1 MKIKVGTIIYL
12 AIAVLLA
19 IYGITIMSIQSGSKF
34 FVVWYIIAAI
44 FVLAALVHNSGS
56 FSGVHKGI
64 RITVMAL
71 IFAAVAW
78 ILVTQIL
85 VVSAFFQKPPKGLD
99 YILVLGSQVTDSGP
113 APITKFR
120 LDSAYDYLI
129 ENEDTRVIVSGGMA
143 GSESRSEG
151 SVMKD
156 YLLQRGIAPDR
167 ILSEEESRNTTEN
180 IKLSSRYFD
189 KENDEIGIVT
199 NNFHLFRAEAIAK
212 KQGLKKV
219 SGLAAPCPVYYL
231 PNNMFRESF
240 GIVKDFLLGNL

>member
-1 MKIKVGTIIYL
+1 MKIKAGTIIYL
-12 AIAVLLA
+12 AIAVMLA

-34 FVVWYIIAAI
+34 FIVWYITAAI

-71 IFAAVAW
+71 IFVAVAW

-120 LDSAYDYLI
+120 LDSAYDYLM
-129 ENEDTRVIVSGGMA
+129 ENEDTKVIVSGGMA

-199 NNFHLFRAEAIAK
+199 NNFHIYRAMKLAK
-212 KQGLKKV
+212 ATDAADFYGIKV
-219 SGLAAPCPVYYL
+219 ATSLISFPHYML
-231 PNNMFRESF
+231 REYF
-240 GIVKDFLLGNL
+240 GIIVSFVTGKW